1 MNVKLLDNLKQAF
14 VDEGMV
20 TVEQLRVAEATAQR
34 ENETLSKILVRLG
47 FVTEEQLVSFIGEK
61 IHAPYVNIKNYTI
74 DRNVLELIPEKIAR
88 RYNIIPLFKIEDVL
102 TVAMANPL
110 DIFATDEISA
120 LTRCDVEELIA
131 SEESINAAIDQWYGV
146 GDSRKGLIEQ
156 LAVEFKVSETE
167 KEVETQYAQP
177 LEESRLKSEAS
188 EASISKLVNSYI
200 AQAILEGASDIHLQ
214 LKKDFM
220 RIRFRIDGFL
230 YDRGR
235 LPDDLSSAI
244 LSRIKIMSGL
254 DIATRR
260 IPQDGR
266 ISLVIRDRNIDIRTS
281 IYPSMY
287 GENFVLRILDGS
299 KRILTLSELGL
310 SDVSLASF
318 TRLIKAQK
326 GIILSTGPT
335 GSGKTTTIY
344 SFINSLNQE
353 NRNIVTIEDPI
364 EYEIPGIVQSN
375 VNIKAGLTFAN
386 AFSSILRQDP
396 DIIYVGE
403 IRDSETSEIA
413 IRAALTGHLVI
424 STLHTNDAVGAIIR
438 LHEMGIKT
446 PLIGST
452 LRCSFSQRLARRIC
466 PRCKKKYQPDEHL
479 LKGLDLSSQTTFYKG
494 EGCDF
499 CGGVGYR
506 GMIGIFE
513 VLIVNK
519 DIIALITNKASE
531 AEIREAAREQ
541 GMKTLFE
548 DGLLK
553 AKEGVTTL
561 EEVMRVTG
569 EE

>member
-1 MNVKLLDNLKQAF
+1 MNSKFLNNLQQAL

-34 ENETLSKILVRLG
+34 ENKDLTSILVKSGLM
-47 FVTEEQLVSFIGEK
+47 TEEQLVRFIGEK
-61 IHAPYVNIKNYTI
+61 MHVPYVNISNYTI
-74 DRNVLELIPEKIAR
+74 DRTVLDLIPEKIAR
-88 RYNIIPLFKIEDVL
+88 RYNIIPLFKIENVL

-110 DIFATDEISA
+110 DILATDEISA

-131 SEESINAAIDQWYGV
+131 SEESIIAAIDQWYGV

-167 KEVETQYAQP
+167 KEVETQHVQP
-177 LEESRLKSEAS
+177 LDESRLKSEAS

-200 AQAILEGASDIHLQ
+200 AQAILEGATDIHLQ

-299 KRILTLSELGL
+299 KKILTLSELGL

-318 TRLIKAQK
+318 TGLIKAQK

-396 DIIYVGE
+396 DIIYIGE

-446 PLIGST
+446 PLIAST

-466 PRCKKKYQPDEHL
+466 PRCKKKYQPDEYL

-569 EE
+569 KE